1 MSQTKRPLVKR
12 VLLYSL
18 VGSVALGASL
28 AILFVLLNT
37 WSWFEVRV
45 LLTTIVVAVA
55 SLCVMACEL
64 ARTPQGRNVLPYA
77 GFSFT
82 LLSAA
87 MLLIGMWADIRGDEF
102 WRVCTCLATFAVAIV
117 HVCLISVAPLSRK
130 FKWVYYIAMQIS
142 FGLAFLFSMMVF
154 EAFRVDEGISRAMIA
169 LAIVDTALTLVIPIL
184 SRISKVENPA
194 ELAESPLELRNIAA
208 IDHEIDLLRQRIAEL
223 ERLRT
228 KYTIASDSVS
238 IVNIRD

>member
-77 GFSFT
+77 GFSFS
-82 LLSAA
+82 LISSA

-130 FKWVYYIAMQIS
+130 FK
-142 FGLAFLFSMMVF
+142 
-154 EAFRVDEGISRAMIA
+154 FRVDEGISRAMIA

-228 KYTIASDSVS
+228 KYTNASNSVS
-238 IVNIRD
+238 IVNVRD